1 MKTEPETKMRA
12 MQPYETLDA
21 VPAPLLD
28 IRDLRVSFDTPH
40 GLVKAVGGVS
50 WSLSPGETLGI
61 IGPNGSGKST
71 IFNTISGL
79 LKPKAGTIEFEGE
92 RIDREPS
99 HKIVGRGLSHILER
113 RRVFPYLSVKQNLW
127 LGGYNPQAKA
137 HRDDTLEE
145 VYGLFP
151 RLRERKDQ
159 LAHSLSGGEQQ
170 MVAIGRAVMAR
181 PRLLL
186 LDEPSGGLAPQF
198 INEIGTIIQ
207 ALKDDGA
214 TMLMVEQN
222 LALAFKVA
230 DRFIILRDGVVS
242 DGGFV
247 KSLEGNHDEIVRT
260 IYL

>member
-1 MKTEPETKMRA
+1 MATHDSLLIVEGLHVSYGTK
-12 MQPYETLDA
+12 QVLHGIDYNISECEVVA
-21 VPAPLLD
+21 V
-28 IRDLRVSFDTPH
+28 
-40 GLVKAVGGVS
+40 
-50 WSLSPGETLGI
+50 LGA
-61 IGPNGSGKST
+61 NGSGKST
-71 IFNTISGL
+71 SLNTISGFVA
-79 LKPKAGTIEFEGE
+79 PSSG
-92 RIDREPS
+92 RIVFDGADITNLPA
-99 HKIVGRGLSHILER
+99 HKIFRRGVVQVSQSRDLFPELTVEHNLRLGATIRNRGEAEEHLER
-113 RRVFPYLSVKQNLW
+113 VFEY
-127 LGGYNPQAKA
+127 
-137 HRDDTLEE
+137 
-145 VYGLFP
+145 FP
-151 RLRERKDQ
+151 RLSQRRRQ
-159 LAHSLSGGEQQ
+159 LARTLSGGEQQ
-170 MVAIGRAVMAR
+170 MVAIGRAVMSK

-247 KSLEGNHDEIVRT
+247 KALEGNHEEIVRT

>member
-1 MKTEPETKMRA
+1 MATHESLLTVEGLHVSYGTKEVLHGIDYRIS
-12 MQPYETLDA
+12 EREVVA
-21 VPAPLLD
+21 V
-28 IRDLRVSFDTPH
+28 
-40 GLVKAVGGVS
+40 
-50 WSLSPGETLGI
+50 LGA
-61 IGPNGSGKST
+61 NGSGKST
-71 IFNTISGL
+71 SLNTISGFVA
-79 LKPKAGTIEFEGE
+79 PSSGRIVFDGE
-92 RIDREPS
+92 DIINLPA
-99 HKIVGRGLSHILER
+99 HKIFRHGIIQVSQSRDLFPELTVEHNLRLGATIRNRGDAEENLER
-113 RRVFPYLSVKQNLW
+113 VFEY
-127 LGGYNPQAKA
+127 
-137 HRDDTLEE
+137 
-145 VYGLFP
+145 FP
-151 RLRERKDQ
+151 RLSQRRSQ
-159 LAHSLSGGEQQ
+159 LARTLSGGEQQ
-170 MVAIGRAVMAR
+170 MVAIGRAVMGK

-247 KSLEGNHDEIVRT
+247 NSLEGNHEEIVRT